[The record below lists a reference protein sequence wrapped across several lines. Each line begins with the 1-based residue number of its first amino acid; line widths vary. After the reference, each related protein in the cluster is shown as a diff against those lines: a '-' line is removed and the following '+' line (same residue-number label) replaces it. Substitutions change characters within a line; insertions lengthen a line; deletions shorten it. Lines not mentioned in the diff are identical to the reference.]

1 MDFLKIGY
9 LDEESVNPKHHL
21 QTRIPVNKQEDS
33 INQIH
38 LIGFSNIQTMQ

>member
-1 MDFLKIGY
+1 MDFLEIGY
-9 LDEESVNPKHHL
+9 LDEESVDPKRHS
-21 QTRIPVNKQEDS
+21 QTYIPINKQEDS